1 MKDAF
6 KIRGAGEATIKVGK
20 GTPDTD
26 GEKRDQKLQCECTL
40 TVLLRRNNNINGFI
54 EKNKRST
61 ELHSIECY

>member
-20 GTPDTD
+20 GTPDTG
-26 GEKRDQKLQCECTL
+26 GEKRDQKLQRECTL

-61 ELHSIECY
+61 ELRSIECY